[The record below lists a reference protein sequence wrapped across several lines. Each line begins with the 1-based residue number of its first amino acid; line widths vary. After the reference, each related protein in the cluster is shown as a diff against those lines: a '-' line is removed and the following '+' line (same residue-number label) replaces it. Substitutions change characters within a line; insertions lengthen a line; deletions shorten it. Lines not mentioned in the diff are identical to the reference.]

1 MVMSTPFRKD
11 EHVRK
16 APASPCGSRHKT
28 LCVEDLEERCA
39 MNSEANKRAAMAA
52 WQAFRTRDP
61 GQIAAVFTEDA
72 EWLAPANKR
81 NGGRPERARDLLD
94 FGKNSKLLIL
104 TCPVSVPFRQS

>member
-1 MVMSTPFRKD
+1 
-11 EHVRK
+11 
-16 APASPCGSRHKT
+16 
-28 LCVEDLEERCA
+28 

-104 TCPVSVPFRQS
+104 TCPVSVPFRQSQPRPLRKTHPRPRLPRRAAF